1 VIISK
6 IDLSALLH
14 ASHTAPHSVLGMH
27 PLSKGRSEGVV
38 VRAFLRQAV
47 TCAVVDVAT
56 AGLADEIDR
65 GGWRIRVSSRN
76 GLRCFVINFALP
88 RPVARCGSFLIRI
101 RFCRR

>member
-56 AGLADEIDR
+56 AGWPMKLIAAR
-65 GGWRIRVSSRN
+65 MAYSRFSSRN
-76 GLRCFVINFALP
+76 GLRCFVINSRYHAQWRDAAVFYP
-88 RPVARCGSFLIRI
+88 YS
-101 RFCRR
+101 FCRR